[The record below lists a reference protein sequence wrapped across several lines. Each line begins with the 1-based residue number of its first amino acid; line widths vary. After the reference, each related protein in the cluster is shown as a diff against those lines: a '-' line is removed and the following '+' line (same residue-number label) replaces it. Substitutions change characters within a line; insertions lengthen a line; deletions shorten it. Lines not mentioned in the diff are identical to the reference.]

1 MDIEK
6 LDINA
11 VCFGIL
17 CNFTPVCGEEKAKEA
32 VALIRSLQTEN
43 EKLQAEVERQRRSAD
58 NGQHLKAVKKM
69 AEQRLIDANKI
80 LYHQAWESGS
90 MEPAN
95 EGVALMSEVQAMPTI
110 DPETLPIVRQLREEL
125 ERVTAE
131 RDAVIKE
138 LNGVSSLVD
147 DLAEFVDR
155 EIHPVVDYNLYL
167 DLRENVDAVSMFQH
181 EDEWRGLHKEE

>member
-1 MDIEK
+1 MDNEK
-6 LDINA
+6 LIEDLR
-11 VCFGIL
+11 GL
-17 CNFTPVCGEEKAKEA
+17 LKQYGEKIPYGELVGAPWPYSRSGDLVWQDPEPYFIEQA
-32 VALIRSLQTEN
+32 ATALSTLQAEN
-43 EKLQAEVERQRRSAD
+43 EKLRNEVERQRRSAD
-58 NGQHLKAVKKM
+58 DRKHLYEN
-69 AEQRLIDANKI
+69 AERAYMKVLA
-80 LYHQAWESGS
+80 
-90 MEPAN
+90 
-95 EGVALMSEVQAMPTI
+95 
-110 DPETLPIVRQLREEL
+110 EL

>member
-17 CNFTPVCGEEKAKEA
+17 CNFTPVCGEEKAKE
-32 VALIRSLQTEN
+32 
-43 EKLQAEVERQRRSAD
+43 
-58 NGQHLKAVKKM
+58 AVKKM

-110 DPETLPIVRQLREEL
+110 APEALPIVRQLREEL

-131 RDAVIKE
+131 RDAAIKE

>member
-6 LDINA
+6 LIDRLSTESLYADKASLEIME
-11 VCFGIL
+11 L
-17 CNFTPVCGEEKAKEA
+17 CMESAT
-32 VALIRSLQTEN
+32 ALSTIQAEN
-43 EKLQAEVERQRRSAD
+43 EKLRSEVERQRRSAD
-58 NGQHLKAVKKM
+58 DRKHLYEN
-69 AEQRLIDANKI
+69 AERAYMKV
-80 LYHQAWESGS
+80 
-90 MEPAN
+90 
-95 EGVALMSEVQAMPTI
+95 VA
-110 DPETLPIVRQLREEL
+110 EL

-131 RDAVIKE
+131 RDAAIKE

>member
-6 LDINA
+6 L
-11 VCFGIL
+11 
-17 CNFTPVCGEEKAKEA
+17 
-32 VALIRSLQTEN
+32 
-43 EKLQAEVERQRRSAD
+43 
-58 NGQHLKAVKKM
+58 

-110 DPETLPIVRQLREEL
+110 DPEALPIVRQLREEL

-131 RDAVIKE
+131 RDAA
-138 LNGVSSLVD
+138 VS
-147 DLAEFVDR
+147 
-155 EIHPVVDYNLYL
+155 
-167 DLRENVDAVSMFQH
+167 DLRGRAIESYSECMYCLYRTAKSFCWNCNNGSNWT
-181 EDEWRGLHKEE
+181 WRGLHKEE

>member
-1 MDIEK
+1 MAEYIERA
-6 LDINA
+6 A
-11 VCFGIL
+11 V
-17 CNFTPVCGEEKAKEA
+17 E
-32 VALIRSLQTEN
+32 
-43 EKLQAEVERQRRSAD
+43 
-58 NGQHLKAVKKM
+58 KM

>member
-1 MDIEK
+1 M
-6 LDINA
+6 LA
-11 VCFGIL
+11 AQRWR
-17 CNFTPVCGEEKAKEA
+17 KAK
-32 VALIRSLQTEN
+32 
-43 EKLQAEVERQRRSAD
+43 
-58 NGQHLKAVKKM
+58 KM
-69 AEQRLIDANKI
+69 RLIDADRINFYK
-80 LYHQAWESGS
+80 AT
-90 MEPAN
+90 
-95 EGVALMSEVQAMPTI
+95 VARGMHSFDNVEIVEKFQIDRMPTI

>member
-1 MDIEK
+1 M
-6 LDINA
+6 
-11 VCFGIL
+11 
-17 CNFTPVCGEEKAKEA
+17 
-32 VALIRSLQTEN
+32 
-43 EKLQAEVERQRRSAD
+43 
-58 NGQHLKAVKKM
+58 
-69 AEQRLIDANKI
+69 RLIDADKFEAYSANGTDLKGEEF
-80 LYHQAWESGS
+80 LAYLSG
-90 MEPAN
+90 MQRVLEDIDA
-95 EGVALMSEVQAMPTI
+95 APTI

-131 RDAVIKE
+131 RDAAIKE

-147 DLAEFVDR
+147 DLAEFVDH

>member
-1 MDIEK
+1 MDYDKLIEQ
-6 LDINA
+6 LRSYTYWLGQDGLESHDIHPLI
-11 VCFGIL
+11 CD
-17 CNFTPVCGEEKAKEA
+17 EA
-32 VALIRSLQTEN
+32 ATALSTLQAEN
-43 EKLQAEVERQRRSAD
+43 EKLRSEVERQRRSAD
-58 NGQHLKAVKKM
+58 DRKHLYEN
-69 AEQRLIDANKI
+69 AERAYMKV
-80 LYHQAWESGS
+80 
-90 MEPAN
+90 
-95 EGVALMSEVQAMPTI
+95 VA
-110 DPETLPIVRQLREEL
+110 EL

-167 DLRENVDAVSMFQH
+167 DLRENVDAVAMFQH